1 MPTEA
6 LILRRDF
13 PLPVTFA
20 DLRRAAIITMS
31 KQWELGD
38 WHSAIKEATGAVDV
52 VYAVIDG
59 REVMVA
65 SVHDKSWAS
74 SREFV
79 RHGMRAADFNDLCI
93 KADEA
98 NYWQRPHEVRHT
110 LEEPMMSTHTMAR
123 IAGNSFIVAG
133 SK

>member
-31 KQWELGD
+31 KQWEPGD
-38 WHSAIKEATGAVDV
+38 WHAAIKEATGAVDA

-59 REVMVA
+59 REVLVA
-65 SVHDKSWAS
+65 RVHDKSWAS
-74 SREFV
+74 GREFV
-79 RHGMRAADFNDLCI
+79 RHGVRAEDFNDLLI

-98 NYWQRPHEVRHT
+98 NYWQHPHEVRHT
-110 LEEPMMSTHTMAR
+110 LEEPMMSLKTMAR
-123 IAGNSFIVAG
+123 IAVNSIIVAG